1 MRCAQSLRNVYVETS
16 DLMKST
22 MVERIH
28 CNYYMDER
36 IHGKDEVSGSSPDR
50 GSIIAFRNICF
61 TSQLRLFEAGVFY

>member
-50 GSIIAFRNICF
+50 GSMI
-61 TSQLRLFEAGVFY
+61 